1 MTGLVVRQIR
11 GGAAVVAVIC
21 AGMTAIVAASYA
33 GVMADPAAAASL
45 HRIAGNAA
53 IRTLFGEP
61 IALDQAGG
69 FTVWRVGTVI
79 AFLLG
84 IWAILATTRITRGA
98 EEARRWDLLLGGRV
112 SLRGATA
119 RHLTGVA
126 AAATATGG
134 AVAVALAAT
143 ADRPTGAVVHGAGI
157 AAIGL
162 FCTATAA
169 LTAQL
174 FASRSAASGSAV
186 AVLAVGLLIRMAAD
200 GITALAWLRW
210 ASPLGLLELS
220 SPYRDNR
227 PLPVLL
233 LLVISGALGAVA
245 VRLAGRRDAGDGL
258 IRGTPGRTGTRGPL
272 GSVEA
277 FALRRMLP
285 ALTAWTAGVIAYFL
299 VIGLAGVAVTEFMAQ
314 NGSIADLAGQAGF
327 GGLDRLEGLTAAVF
341 GLLSLPVAGFAA
353 VRLGGFVA
361 TENDRR
367 LTLLAAQ
374 PVSRVRLLAAET
386 AVTAAGMAFL
396 VTVAALATWT
406 GIAAAGGEMSMA
418 ALLRGTWNAL
428 PVALLGLGAAVLA
441 AGRVPRAVIALGSL
455 PTVGGFLLYTVA
467 DSVGAPAWV
476 RGTSPYAHLAPV
488 PLVPVDLG
496 AELVMAALSAALAG
510 AGLWAYRTR
519 DLSG

>member
-1 MTGLVVRQIR
+1 
-11 GGAAVVAVIC
+11 
-21 AGMTAIVAASYA
+21 
-33 GVMADPAAAASL
+33 
-45 HRIAGNAA
+45 
-53 IRTLFGEP
+53 
-61 IALDQAGG
+61 
-69 FTVWRVGTVI
+69 
-79 AFLLG
+79 
-84 IWAILATTRITRGA
+84 
-98 EEARRWDLLLGGRV
+98 
-112 SLRGATA
+112 
-119 RHLTGVA
+119 
-126 AAATATGG
+126 
-134 AVAVALAAT
+134 
-143 ADRPTGAVVHGAGI
+143 
-157 AAIGL
+157 
-162 FCTATAA
+162 
-169 LTAQL
+169 
-174 FASRSAASGSAV
+174 
-186 AVLAVGLLIRMAAD
+186 
-200 GITALAWLRW
+200 
-210 ASPLGLLELS
+210 
-220 SPYRDNR
+220 
-227 PLPVLL
+227 
-233 LLVISGALGAVA
+233 
-245 VRLAGRRDAGDGL
+245 
-258 IRGTPGRTGTRGPL
+258 
-272 GSVEA
+272 
-277 FALRRMLP
+277 
-285 ALTAWTAGVIAYFL
+285 
-299 VIGLAGVAVTEFMAQ
+299 MAQ

-361 TENDRR
+361 AENDRR